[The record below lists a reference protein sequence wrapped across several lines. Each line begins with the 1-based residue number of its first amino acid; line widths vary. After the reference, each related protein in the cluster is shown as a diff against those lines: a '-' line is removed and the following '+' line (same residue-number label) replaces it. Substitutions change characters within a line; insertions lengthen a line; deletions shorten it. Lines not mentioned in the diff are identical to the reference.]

1 MNWNGILNWIK
12 WIMIWN
18 ECGFEKIWYFGVL
31 KWFEMW
37 FWKDMIF
44 WYIKMIWKEVLKGY
58 DNLIY
63 WNG

>member
-1 MNWNGILNWIK
+1 MKRSFERYDILILNELK
-12 WIMIWN
+12 N
-18 ECGFEKIWYFGVL
+18 GVL
-31 KWFEMW
+31 KG
-37 FWKDMIF
+37 MIF